1 MLHFRDLHCFILV
14 YELRSF
20 SRAGDVLDT
29 VQSQVSVRIHRLEQ
43 FTGASLFLRCRRGVQ
58 PTRHGDLLYEHAKR
72 VARDIAELE
81 SAVKINDARP
91 PERNSAAT
99 VTRSSLSGIKSKED
113 LYKLL

>member
-20 SRAGDVLDT
+20 SRAADVLDM
-29 VQSQVSVRIHRLEQ
+29 VQSQASTRIHRLEQ
-43 FTGASLFLRCRRGVQ
+43 FIGASLFLRLRRGVQ

-81 SAVKINDARP
+81 SALKIHEAR
-91 PERNSAAT
+91 SAAPT
-99 VTRSSLSGIKSKED
+99 VTRTSLSGIKGRAD
-113 LYKLL
+113 LLKLP

>member
-20 SRAGDVLDT
+20 SRTADALDM
-29 VQSQVSVRIHRLEQ
+29 VQSQISTRIQRLEQ
-43 FTGASLFLRCRRGVQ
+43 FIGASLFLRSRRGVQ

-81 SAVKINDARP
+81 SALKIHEAR
-91 PERNSAAT
+91 SAAPT
-99 VTRSSLSGIKSKED
+99 VTRTSLSGIRSRAD
-113 LYKLL
+113 FLKLL